1 MMTILSSGV
10 SRLVHQMCKDNGT
23 AMQCGYFLF
32 KTSKW
37 IMCTLLLIVHALFP
51 FFILLFS
58 LTLTSNHQARK
69 PLFFAV
75 VVSPGSFRSSYIKN
89 HLLFP
94 TCFFLDTP
102 TPTSLTMAT
111 ATTTTTTSPTSNSST
126 CSKTLSV
133 DVSDLI
139 QILQVQLPQLH
150 HETIIYASISFTLSP
165 CCNTLLFFSLSP
177 PCLAR
182 PALKLELL
190 LEQPHI
196 FLSIYV
202 DDV

>member
-1 MMTILSSGV
+1 MNNVYFVTYNP
-10 SRLVHQMCKDNGT
+10 RLVSIFHSS
-23 AMQCGYFLF
+23 FLPN
-32 KTSKW
+32 SD
-37 IMCTLLLIVHALFP
+37 LE
-51 FFILLFS
+51 S
-58 LTLTSNHQARK
+58 SSSE

-75 VVSPGSFRSSYIKN
+75 VVSPGSFRSSPSSYIKN

-202 DDV
+202 DIPP